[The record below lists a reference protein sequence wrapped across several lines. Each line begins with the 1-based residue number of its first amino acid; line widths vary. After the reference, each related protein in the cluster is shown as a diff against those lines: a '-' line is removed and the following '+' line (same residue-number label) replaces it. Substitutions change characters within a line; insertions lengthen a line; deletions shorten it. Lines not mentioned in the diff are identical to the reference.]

1 MNLLVLN
8 GIAVTVLFLILLAYI
23 LAPTKGQ
30 RQIMMWSFLM
40 ILCVGLTFAAWNLEG
55 FGLQWVLIEAT
66 TFTGALLVSSSRT
79 AKSFPIA
86 WKFLLINSFGLGIAF
101 LGIIIV
107 TATLHGIDHPVE
119 VLAGKLSEHP
129 ENLWIEI
136 GLWLAIFGYS
146 AKLGLFP
153 NHVWVVDTYGE
164 SPSQISALI
173 AAFVPVAV
181 SYALR
186 PFIHMDHQLYPTT
199 FSASDGLLILGVI
212 TMLQSIVALY
222 QRNDLRMMTAKVALF
237 HSGALGI
244 FLWMDLPDSTF
255 NFVMAGNIVL
265 KSFLFLTMGIVRM
278 DAGKRELSKI
288 FHLDSINKKALSLY
302 MASLFLAFVLP
313 GSPIFVNDLLLLK
326 AGWAQGQWFVITVPV
341 LGLVFFGVLLYKT
354 VPLFNLEDRPFVKE
368 FATTLQIRLTN
379 SLLLF
384 LMVLG
389 IGIWGFYHLLQGE
402 F

>member
-1 MNLLVLN
+1 MNLFVLN
-8 GIAVTVLFLILLAYI
+8 GIGVVVLFLILLAYI

-30 RQIMMWSFLM
+30 KKIAMWSFLM
-40 ILCVGLTFAAWNLEG
+40 ILCTGLTFAAWNLEG
-55 FGLQWVLIEAT
+55 FALQWVLIEAT

-79 AKSFPIA
+79 SKLFPIA

-101 LGIIIV
+101 LGIIII

-119 VLAGKLSEHP
+119 VIAGKLSEHP
-129 ENLWIEI
+129 ENLWLEI

-237 HSGALGI
+237 HSGAIGI
-244 FLWMDLPDSTF
+244 FLWMDLPDSVF

-265 KSFLFLTMGIVRM
+265 KSVLFLTMGIVRM

-288 FHLDSINKKALSLY
+288 FLSEKINKKALSLY
-302 MASLFLAFVLP
+302 TASLFVAFVLP

-326 AGWAQGQWFVITVPV
+326 VGWIQGQWFVITVPF
-341 LGLVFFGVLLYKT
+341 LGLIFFGVLLYKT
-354 VPLFNLEDRPFVKE
+354 VPLFNLEDRPFAKE
-368 FATTLQIRLTN
+368 FASTLQIRMTN

-389 IGIWGFYHLLQGE
+389 LGIWGFYHLLQGE

>member
-1 MNLLVLN
+1 
-8 GIAVTVLFLILLAYI
+8 
-23 LAPTKGQ
+23 
-30 RQIMMWSFLM
+30 MWSFLM
-40 ILCVGLTFAAWNLEG
+40 ILCTGLTFAAWNLEG
-55 FGLQWVLIEAT
+55 FALQWVLIEAT

-79 AKSFPIA
+79 SKLFPIA
-86 WKFLLINSFGLGIAF
+86 WKFLLINSFGLGIAI
-101 LGIIIV
+101 LGIIIL

-129 ENLWIEI
+129 ENLWLEI

-237 HSGALGI
+237 HSGAIGI
-244 FLWMDLPDSTF
+244 FLWMDLPDPVF

-265 KSFLFLTMGIVRM
+265 KAVLFLTMGIVRM

-288 FHLDSINKKALSLY
+288 FLSEKINKKALSLY
-302 MASLFLAFVLP
+302 TASLFVAFVLP

-326 AGWAQGQWFVITVPV
+326 VGSAQGQWFVITVPF
-341 LGLVFFGVLLYKT
+341 LGLIFFGVLLYKT
-354 VPLFNLEDRPFVKE
+354 VPLFNLEDRPFAKE
-368 FATTLQIRLTN
+368 FASTLQIRMTN
-379 SLLLF
+379 SILLF
-384 LMVLG
+384 IMVLG
-389 IGIWGFYHLLQGE
+389 LGIWGFYHLLQGE

>member
-1 MNLLVLN
+1 MNLFILN
-8 GIAVTVLFLILLAYI
+8 GIGVVVLFLILLAYV
-23 LAPTKGQ
+23 LAPTRGQ
-30 RQIMMWSFLM
+30 KKIAMWSFLM
-40 ILCVGLTFAAWNLEG
+40 ILCTGLTFAAWNLEG
-55 FGLQWVLIEAT
+55 FALQWVLIEAT

-79 AKSFPIA
+79 SKLFPIA

-101 LGIIIV
+101 LGIIIL

-119 VLAGKLSEHP
+119 VFAGKLSEHP
-129 ENLWIEI
+129 ENLWLEI

-199 FSASDGLLILGVI
+199 FSASDGLLILGVV

-237 HSGALGI
+237 HSGAIGI
-244 FLWMDLPDSTF
+244 FLWMDLPDPVF

-265 KSFLFLTMGIVRM
+265 KSVLFLTMGIVRM

-288 FHLDSINKKALSLY
+288 FLSEKINKKALSLY
-302 MASLFLAFVLP
+302 TASLFVAFVLP
-313 GSPIFVNDLLLLK
+313 GSPIFVNGLLLLK
-326 AGWAQGQWFVITVPV
+326 VGWAQGQWFVITVPF
-341 LGLVFFGVLLYKT
+341 LGLIFFGVLLYKT
-354 VPLFNLEDRPFVKE
+354 VPLFNLEDRPFAKE
-368 FATTLQIRLTN
+368 FASTLQIRMTN

-384 LMVLG
+384 IMVLG
-389 IGIWGFYHLLQGE
+389 LGIWGFYHLLQGE

>member
-1 MNLLVLN
+1 MNLFILN
-8 GIAVTVLFLILLAYI
+8 GIGVVVLFLILLAYI

-30 RQIMMWSFLM
+30 KKIAMWSFLM
-40 ILCVGLTFAAWNLEG
+40 ILCTGLTFAAWNLEG
-55 FGLQWVLIEAT
+55 FALQWVLIEAT

-79 AKSFPIA
+79 SKLFPIA

-101 LGIIIV
+101 LGIIIL

-129 ENLWIEI
+129 ENLWLEI

-237 HSGALGI
+237 HSSAIGI
-244 FLWMDLPDSTF
+244 FLWMDLPDPVF

-265 KSFLFLTMGIVRM
+265 KAVLFLTMGIVRM

-288 FHLDSINKKALSLY
+288 FLSEKINKKALSLY
-302 MASLFLAFVLP
+302 TASLFVAFVLP

-326 AGWAQGQWFVITVPV
+326 VGWAQGQWFVITVPF
-341 LGLVFFGVLLYKT
+341 LGLIFFGVLLYKT
-354 VPLFNLEDRPFVKE
+354 VPLFNLEDRPFAKE
-368 FATTLQIRLTN
+368 FASTLQIRMTN
-379 SLLLF
+379 SILLF
-384 LMVLG
+384 IMVLG
-389 IGIWGFYHLLQGE
+389 LGIWGFYHLLQGE

>member
-1 MNLLVLN
+1 MSLLILN
-8 GIAVTVLFLILLAYI
+8 GIGVVVILLILVAYV

-30 RQIMMWSFLM
+30 KQIGMWSFLM
-40 ILCVGLTFAAWNLEG
+40 IVCTALSFAAWNLEG
-55 FGLQWVLIEAT
+55 SALQWVLIEAT
-66 TFTGALLVSSSRT
+66 TFTVALLISSSRT
-79 AKSFPIA
+79 SKSFPIA
-86 WKFLLINSFGLGIAF
+86 WKFLLINSFGLGLAF

-107 TATLHGIDHPVE
+107 TATLHGLEHPVE
-119 VLAGKLSEHP
+119 VLAGQLSEHP

-153 NHVWVVDTYGE
+153 NHVWVVDTYGD

-173 AAFVPVAV
+173 AAFIPVAV
-181 SYALR
+181 CSALR

-199 FSASDGLLILGVI
+199 FSAAEGLLILGVV
-212 TMLQSIVALY
+212 TMLQSIIALY

-244 FLWMDLPDSTF
+244 FLWMDLPDTIF

-265 KSFLFLTMGIVRM
+265 KSLLFLTMGIVRM

-288 FHLDSINKKALSLY
+288 FLSESINKKALTLY
-302 MASLFLAFVLP
+302 TAALFLAFVLP
-313 GSPIFVNDLLLLK
+313 GSPIFVSDLLLLNS
-326 AGWAQGQWFVITVPV
+326 GWTQGKWFVISVPF
-341 LGLVFFGVLLYKT
+341 LGLVFFGVLIYKT
-354 VPLFNLEDRPFVKE
+354 VPLFNLEDRPFPKD
-368 FATTLQIRLTN
+368 FATTLRIRFAD
-379 SLLLF
+379 SILLF

-389 IGIWGFYHLLQGE
+389 IGVWGFYRLLQGE

>member
-8 GIAVTVLFLILLAYI
+8 GIAIAVLFLILLAYI

-30 RQIMMWSFLM
+30 RQITMWSFLM

-79 AKSFPIA
+79 TKSFPIA

-288 FHLDSINKKALSLY
+288 FHSDSINKKALSLY

-313 GSPIFVNDLLLLK
+313 GSPIFVNDLILLK
-326 AGWAQGQWFVITVPV
+326 AGWTQGQWFVITVPV
-341 LGLVFFGVLLYKT
+341 LGLIFFGVLLYKT
-354 VPLFNLEDRPFVKE
+354 VPLFNLEDRPFAKE

>member
-1 MNLLVLN
+1 MNLFILN
-8 GIAVTVLFLILLAYI
+8 GIGVVVLFLILLAYI

-30 RQIMMWSFLM
+30 KKIAMWSFLM
-40 ILCVGLTFAAWNLEG
+40 ILCTGLTFAAWNLEG
-55 FGLQWVLIEAT
+55 FALQWVLIEAT

-79 AKSFPIA
+79 SKLFPIA

-101 LGIIIV
+101 LGIIIL

-129 ENLWIEI
+129 ENLWLEI

-199 FSASDGLLILGVI
+199 FSASDGLLILGII

-237 HSGALGI
+237 HSGAIGI
-244 FLWMDLPDSTF
+244 FLWMDLPDPVF

-265 KSFLFLTMGIVRM
+265 KAVLFLTMGIVRM

-288 FHLDSINKKALSLY
+288 FLSEKINKKALSLY
-302 MASLFLAFVLP
+302 TASLFVAFVLP

-326 AGWAQGQWFVITVPV
+326 VGWAQGQWFVITVPF
-341 LGLVFFGVLLYKT
+341 LGLIFFGVLLYKT
-354 VPLFNLEDRPFVKE
+354 VLLFNLEDRPFAKE
-368 FATTLQIRLTN
+368 FASTLQIRMTN

-384 LMVLG
+384 IMVLG
-389 IGIWGFYHLLQGE
+389 LGIWGFYHLLQGE

>member
-1 MNLLVLN
+1 MNLFILN
-8 GIAVTVLFLILLAYI
+8 GIGVVVLFLILLAYI

-30 RQIMMWSFLM
+30 KKIAMWSFLM
-40 ILCVGLTFAAWNLEG
+40 ILCTGLTFAAWNLEG
-55 FGLQWVLIEAT
+55 FALQWVLIEAT

-79 AKSFPIA
+79 SKLFPIA

-101 LGIIIV
+101 LGIIIL
-107 TATLHGIDHPVE
+107 TATLHGVDHPVE

-129 ENLWIEI
+129 ENLWLEI

-199 FSASDGLLILGVI
+199 FSASDGLLILGII

-237 HSGALGI
+237 HSGAIGI
-244 FLWMDLPDSTF
+244 FLWMDLPDPVF

-265 KSFLFLTMGIVRM
+265 KAVLFLTMGIVRM

-288 FHLDSINKKALSLY
+288 FLSEKINKKALSLY
-302 MASLFLAFVLP
+302 TASLFVAFA
-313 GSPIFVNDLLLLK
+313 IFVNDLLLLK
-326 AGWAQGQWFVITVPV
+326 VGWAQGQWFVITVPF
-341 LGLVFFGVLLYKT
+341 LGLIFFGVLLYKT
-354 VPLFNLEDRPFVKE
+354 VPLFNLEDRPFAKE
-368 FATTLQIRLTN
+368 FASTLQIRMTN

-384 LMVLG
+384 IMVLG
-389 IGIWGFYHLLQGE
+389 LGIWGFYHLLQGE

>member
-1 MNLLVLN
+1 MNLFILN
-8 GIAVTVLFLILLAYI
+8 GIGVVVLFLILLAYI
-23 LAPTKGQ
+23 LAPTKGLKK
-30 RQIMMWSFLM
+30 IAMWSFLM
-40 ILCVGLTFAAWNLEG
+40 ILCTGLTFAAWNLEG
-55 FGLQWVLIEAT
+55 FALQWVLIEAT

-79 AKSFPIA
+79 SKLFPIA

-101 LGIIIV
+101 LGIIIL

-129 ENLWIEI
+129 ENLWLEI

-199 FSASDGLLILGVI
+199 FSASDGLLILGII

-237 HSGALGI
+237 HSGAIGI
-244 FLWMDLPDSTF
+244 FLWMDLPDPVF

-265 KSFLFLTMGIVRM
+265 KAVLFLTMGIVRM

-288 FHLDSINKKALSLY
+288 FLSEKINKKALSLY
-302 MASLFLAFVLP
+302 TASLFVAFVLP

-326 AGWAQGQWFVITVPV
+326 VGWAQGQWFVITVPF
-341 LGLVFFGVLLYKT
+341 LGLIFFGVLLYKT
-354 VPLFNLEDRPFVKE
+354 VPLFNLEDRPFAKE
-368 FATTLQIRLTN
+368 FASTLQIRMTN

-384 LMVLG
+384 IMVLG
-389 IGIWGFYHLLQGE
+389 LGIWGFYHLLQGE